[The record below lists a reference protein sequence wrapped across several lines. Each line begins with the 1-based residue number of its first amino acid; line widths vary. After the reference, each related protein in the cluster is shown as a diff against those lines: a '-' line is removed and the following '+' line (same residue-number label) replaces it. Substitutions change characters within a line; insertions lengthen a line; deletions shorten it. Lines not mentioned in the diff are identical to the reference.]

1 MHSEEECKALTKCR
15 NCGGPHR
22 SDFQDCLARPS
33 KNGPVTKEQ
42 LAFIRQV
49 EQGKFAEVARARV
62 AARRAEEAI
71 LAAAKDVS
79 MDEATG
85 FGVLESEEEV

>member
-1 MHSEEECKALTKCR
+1 MHSEEECKALSQCR

-22 SDFQDCLARPS
+22 SDFRDCLARPN

-49 EQGKFAEVARARV
+49 EQGKFAKAARAQA